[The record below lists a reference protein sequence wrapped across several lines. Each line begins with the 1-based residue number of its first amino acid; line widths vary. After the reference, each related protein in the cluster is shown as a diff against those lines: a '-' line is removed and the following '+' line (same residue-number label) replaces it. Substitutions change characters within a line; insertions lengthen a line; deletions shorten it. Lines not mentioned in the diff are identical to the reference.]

1 MTSSD
6 TFNQNFPKFLL
17 PWNLLKSK
25 SSLTSYERSTHGQP
39 IYYAAFGLYRFDRKK
54 FTGLW
59 LDTKR
64 HLPENFIHQLK
75 AYFAQRTI
83 FVAASNYAAGAV
95 SFFSR
100 GFLTWTD
107 LADCLLIKST
117 NCLINKADKSIPSFK
132 LSRVLV
138 KAFENFFLPTH
149 APWGRNMKVR
159 PRFSYPILTQKGNF
173 FCRNRK
179 DSPPFISLI
188 WKYKFNLLPFFF
200 LFHGRKNWISF
211 SQAQR
216 DLVRKTSKILRAH
229 LHELKADFMLIVEQK
244 SNCSRWNL

>member
-1 MTSSD
+1 MRLYAFVEFLTKLWIIHLRPFINFFVWFFLTLSIK
-6 TFNQNFPKFLL
+6 TFPSFFCQQ
-17 PWNLLKSK
+17 NLLKSK
-25 SSLTSYERSTHGQP
+25 SSLTSGERSTHGQP

-83 FVAASNYAAGAV
+83 FVAASNFAAWAV

-117 NCLINKADKSIPSFK
+117 NCLINKAADKNILSFK
-132 LSRVLV
+132 PSWVLEERSRSFSCRLM
-138 KAFENFFLPTH
+138 
-149 APWGRNMKVR
+149 APWGRNMEVR
-159 PRFSYPILTQKGNF
+159 PRFCIQY
-173 FCRNRK
+173 
-179 DSPPFISLI
+179 
-188 WKYKFNLLPFFF
+188 
-200 LFHGRKNWISF
+200 
-211 SQAQR
+211 
-216 DLVRKTSKILRAH
+216 
-229 LHELKADFMLIVEQK
+229 
-244 SNCSRWNL
+244 

>member
-1 MTSSD
+1 MRPFTNSFVWLLLTLSIE
-6 TFNQNFPKFLL
+6 TFPSFFCQQL
-17 PWNLLKSK
+17 LLKSK
-25 SSLTSYERSTHGQP
+25 SSLTSYECSTHGQP

-117 NCLINKADKSIPSFK
+117 NYLINKADKNIPSFK
-132 LSRVLV
+132 LSWVLE
-138 KAFENFFLPTH
+138 K
-149 APWGRNMKVR
+149 RSR
-159 PRFSYPILTQKGNF
+159 
-173 FCRNRK
+173 
-179 DSPPFISLI
+179 
-188 WKYKFNLLPFFF
+188 
-200 LFHGRKNWISF
+200 SF
-211 SQAQR
+211 SCR
-216 DLVRKTSKILRAH
+216 LMPLGGEIWRFAH
-229 LHELKADFMLIVEQK
+229 VFRIQY
-244 SNCSRWNL
+244 